1 MSEEISRDINQIVPL
16 PGMYENYFLDYASY
30 VILERAVTMIEDGC
44 KPVHRRILHSMKE
57 MDDGRYNK
65 VANII
70 GQTMQY
76 HPHGDASI
84 GDALVG
90 LGQKELLIDCQGN
103 WGDIRTGDSA
113 AAPRYIEARL
123 TKFALDVVFNPDT
136 TIWQNTYDGRKK
148 EPVFLPL
155 KFPLLL
161 SQGTE
166 GIAVGLSTKVLPH
179 NFLEILDACIAHL
192 KNESFLLL
200 PDFLTGGYL
209 DATGYNSGQRGGRVL
224 VRAKINIVNRS
235 LLEIIELPFG
245 TTTDRLIES
254 IIKANDKGQI
264 KIKKITDNTA
274 KDVSITI
281 ELMPGISPDQTIDA
295 LYRFSDCENSISTSA
310 CVIIEDKPVFT
321 SIENILKY
329 NVEQTKRLLQMEL
342 QIKLNELLEKW
353 FFTSLEKI
361 FIEQRIYRDIE
372 ESETYEDVL
381 IAVRTGLEKYVS
393 TPNFPKPTEKLLA
406 KLPRDITE
414 EDIIKLT
421 EIRIKKISKYSSFET
436 DKELESLQEQIAE
449 VNKNLSNL
457 VGYTIDW
464 FQYLKDKYG
473 KGRERKA
480 VLSQFEA
487 IEATAVV
494 QNNAKLYVNREEGFV
509 GFGMKK
515 DEFVCDCSDI
525 DDIIAFTDQGKM
537 MVTRLSEKT
546 FIGKNIIHVAVWSK
560 NDERTTY
567 NLIYADG
574 PGGKAYAKRFNV
586 TSITRDKEYDL
597 TKGATKPKL
606 HYFSANVNG
615 EAEVVKVVLS
625 PTAKAKIKIFDFD
638 FSTQIIKGRDS
649 QGNTV
654 TKYPVKKVT
663 LLEKGGSTLGSQV
676 LYFEEE
682 LSKLNVDG
690 KGRKIGAIDNGDKL
704 MLIYNDGSL
713 ELVPFDLSLKLIG
726 KEIAQIVINHENL
739 VISAV
744 HFDGNKGWTMVKRFK
759 LENDATFNR
768 FSFITEHPDSSM
780 LFVTTNENP
789 IVNYDV
795 KVRNNWVT
803 DKINLA
809 EFIDVKGWKA
819 VGNRLSSEKLKNFE
833 EIIPEVI
840 IVPSEI
846 NAENASGTLHVG
858 DTIEFDLDDDGQ
870 ATLF

>member
-1 MSEEISRDINQIVPL
+1 MAEDPSREVNQIIPL

-30 VILERAVTMIEDGC
+30 VILERAVPMIEDGC

-76 HPHGDASI
+76 HPQGDASI
-84 GDALVG
+84 GDALGG

-136 TIWQNTYDGRKK
+136 TQWQPTYDGRKR

-192 KNESFLLL
+192 KNKPFTLY
-200 PDFLTGGYL
+200 PDFQTGGFA
-209 DATGYNSGQRGGRVL
+209 DATNYNSGQRGGRL
-224 VRAKINIVNRS
+224 LTRAKIGIINRS
-235 LLEIIELPFG
+235 LLEISELPFG

-264 KIKKITDNTA
+264 KVKKITDNTA

-295 LYRFSDCENSISTSA
+295 LYRFSDCESSISTSA
-310 CVIIEDKPVFT
+310 CIIIADKPIFT
-321 SIENILKY
+321 GVEEILKFSV
-329 NVEQTKRLLQMEL
+329 NQTKNLLQAEL

-372 ESETYEDVL
+372 ESESYEDVL

-393 TPNFPKPTEKLLA
+393 TPSFRKPTEKLLA

-449 VNKNLSNL
+449 VNKNLENL
-457 VGYTIDW
+457 IEFTIDW
-464 FQYLKDKYG
+464 FKYLKDKYG
-473 KGRERKA
+473 KGRERKTI
-480 VLSQFEA
+480 LTQFEA
-487 IEATAVV
+487 IEAAAVV

-509 GFGMKK
+509 GFGLKK
-515 DEFVCDCSDI
+515 DEFVTDCSDI

-537 MVTRLSEKT
+537 IVTRLSEKT

-567 NLIYADG
+567 NLIYSDG

-597 TKGATKPKL
+597 TKGAAKPKL

-615 EAEVVKVVLS
+615 EAEIVKIVLS
-625 PTAKAKIKIFDFD
+625 PTAKAKIKVFDFD
-638 FSTQIIKGRDS
+638 FSSLLIKGRDS

-654 TKYPVKKVT
+654 TKYPVKKVS
-663 LLEKGGSTLGSQV
+663 LGEKGGSTLGAQV
-676 LYFEEE
+676 LYFDEES
-682 LSKLNVDG
+682 SKLNVDK
-690 KGRKIGAIDNGDKL
+690 KGNKIGAIDNGDKL
-704 MLIYNDGSL
+704 LILYNDGSL
-713 ELVPFDLSLKLIG
+713 ELVPFDLSLKINTKEVNQILIN
-726 KEIAQIVINHENL
+726 KEDLIF
-739 VISAV
+739 SAV
-744 HFDGNKGWTMVKRFK
+744 HFDGHKGWTMVKRFK

-768 FSFITEHPDSSM
+768 FPYITDHPDSSL
-780 LFVTTNENP
+780 LFISTAVQP
-789 IVNYDV
+789 IVNYEL
-795 KVRNNWVT
+795 KVRNNWVADT
-803 DKINLA
+803 INLA

-819 VGNRLSSEKLKNFE
+819 IGNRLSSEKLRNFE
-833 EIIPEVI
+833 LVI
-840 IVPSEI
+840 EESIKSEESNTSI
-846 NAENASGTLHVG
+846 GSENDLHIG
-858 DTIEFDLDDDGQ
+858 DTIEFDLEDGQ
-870 ATLF
+870 GTLF

>member
-1 MSEEISRDINQIVPL
+1 MSEEISRDINQIIPL

-30 VILERAVTMIEDGC
+30 VILERAVPMIEDGC

-103 WGDIRTGDSA
+103 WGDTRTGDSA

-123 TKFALDVVFNPDT
+123 TKFALDVVFNADT
-136 TIWQNTYDGRKK
+136 TIWQLTYDGRKR

-179 NFLEILDACIAHL
+179 NFIEITEACIAYL
-192 KNESFLLL
+192 KNKTFTLY
-200 PDFLTGGYL
+200 PDFLTGGYA
-209 DATGYNSGQRGGRVL
+209 DASNYQSGKRGGRLL
-224 VRAKINIVNRS
+224 VRAKINIINRTA
-235 LLEIIELPFG
+235 LEISELPFG
-245 TTTDRLIES
+245 TTTDRLIDS
-254 IIKANDKGQI
+254 ILKANDKGQI

-281 ELMPGISPDQTIDA
+281 ELMPGVSPDQTIDA
-295 LYRFSDCENSISTSA
+295 LYRFSDCESSISTSA
-310 CVIIEDKPVFT
+310 CIIIADKPVFT
-321 SIENILKY
+321 GVEEILKFS
-329 NVEQTKRLLQMEL
+329 VDQTKDLLQAEL

-361 FIEQRIYRDIE
+361 FIEKRIYRDIE
-372 ESETYEDVL
+372 ESETYEAVL
-381 IAVRTGLEKYVS
+381 LAVRSGLEKYVA
-393 TPNFPKPTEKLLA
+393 TPSFPKPKEKLIA

-436 DKELESLQEQIAE
+436 DKELESLQDQIAE
-449 VNKNLSNL
+449 VNKNLGQM
-457 VGYTIDW
+457 VQYTIDW
-464 FQYLKDKYG
+464 FKYLKDKYG
-473 KGRERKA
+473 KGRERRTI
-480 VLSQFEA
+480 LSQFEA

-515 DEFVCDCSDI
+515 DEFVADCSDI
-525 DDIIAFTDQGKM
+525 DDIIAFTDQGKL
-537 MVTRLSEKT
+537 MVTRLSEKS
-546 FIGKNIIHVAVWSK
+546 FIGKNIIYVAVWNK

-567 NLIYADG
+567 NLIYSDG
-574 PGGKAYAKRFNV
+574 TGGKSYAKRFNV

-597 TKGATKPKL
+597 TKGSVKPKL
-606 HYFSANVNG
+606 HYFSANING
-615 EAEVVKVVLS
+615 EAEIVKIILS
-625 PTAKAKIKIFDFD
+625 PAAKAKIKVFDFD
-638 FSTQIIKGRDS
+638 FSTLLIKGRDS

-654 TKYPVKKVT
+654 TKYPIKKIT
-663 LLEKGGSTLGSQV
+663 LAEQGGSTLGAQV
-676 LYFEEE
+676 LYYDEETN
-682 LSKLNVDG
+682 KLNVDK
-690 KGRKIGAIDNGDKL
+690 KGIKIGGLDNGDKL
-704 MLIYNDGSL
+704 LIIYNDGSL
-713 ELVPFDLSLKLIG
+713 EVVPFDLSLKLNG
-726 KEIAQIVINHENL
+726 KEINQLLINNENIV
-739 VISAV
+739 VSAV
-744 HFDGNKGWTMVKRFK
+744 HYDGYKGWTMVKRFK
-759 LENDATFNR
+759 IESDVTFNR
-768 FSFITEHPDSSM
+768 FSFITDHPDSSL
-780 LFVTTNENP
+780 LFVSVLEQP
-789 IVNYDV
+789 IVNYEV
-795 KVRNNWVT
+795 KVRNNWIN

-809 EFIDVKGWKA
+809 EFIDIKGWKA
-819 VGNRLSSEKLKNFE
+819 IGNRLSSEKLKNFVAE
-833 EIIPEVI
+833 EL
-840 IVPSEI
+840 
-846 NAENASGTLHVG
+846 AETHEKTDIESPTISDLHVG
-858 DTIEFDLDDDGQ
+858 DTIEFDLGESQ
-870 ATLF
+870 GTLF